1 MIFIEILNKL
11 HGVVINAL
19 AIFITVATFGLVG
32 YALSRDKI
40 ILAIQTVFTNKIT
53 NE

>member
-11 HGVVINAL
+11 HSVVINTL
-19 AIFITVATFGLVG
+19 AIFITISTFGLIG
-32 YALSRDKI
+32 YAMSRDKI
-40 ILAIQTVFTNKIT
+40 ILAIQTVFAKKTA